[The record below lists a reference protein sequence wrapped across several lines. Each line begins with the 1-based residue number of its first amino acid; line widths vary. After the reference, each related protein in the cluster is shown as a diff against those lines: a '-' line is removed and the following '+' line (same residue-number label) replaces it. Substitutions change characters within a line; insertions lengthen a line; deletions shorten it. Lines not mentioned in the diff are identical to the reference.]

1 MSETELFLRSKY
13 CQANS
18 EAQVTRKFMRDPWL
32 IIAKLEHRRGIGTT
46 YVVPIRGVILDE
58 KIPKLKYDGSI
69 LVYKWEVLVEA
80 NHNYLTRDIHNMPV
94 CHKDIIYHI
103 DFVYAIFL
111 DFFNRKLEVFSQWSC
126 WPHVCSER
134 SERFSVR
141 YDTLAYRDYI
151 HSDIKTW
158 GIVQCGSSW
167 KITY

>member
-1 MSETELFLRSKY
+1 
-13 CQANS
+13 
-18 EAQVTRKFMRDPWL
+18 MRDPWL

-111 DFFNRKLEVFSQWSC
+111 DFFNRKLEDFPNDLVGLTFARNVLKDLVLDMILLHTEIIFTVISKRGVLC
-126 WPHVCSER
+126 NVEAHE
-134 SERFSVR
+134 
-141 YDTLAYRDYI
+141 
-151 HSDIKTW
+151 K
-158 GIVQCGSSW
+158 
-167 KITY
+167 